1 MDERPPMRRDIPLI
15 AAALAM
21 SIAAFG
27 ADQIAWGPAVND
39 LRLGTSFGPSS
50 PEPELRVLLQNT
62 GSRTLEV
69 LTGAEAGKGTTTNF
83 KFIAVAP
90 DGKERECFNAD
101 NLRSMAGL
109 VLPAATRLEPGATHE
124 RRFPLNKIVCVE
136 NRSDITYDRLAKR
149 GYSLRVSLEGDAKA
163 AQWARLSQA
172 WIGKVVSVDLAPPE

>member
-1 MDERPPMRRDIPLI
+1 MRRDIQLI
-15 AAALAM
+15 AAALAI

-27 ADQIAWGPAVND
+27 ANQIAWGPAVNG

-62 GSRTLEV
+62 GSRALEV
-69 LTGAEAGKGTTTNF
+69 LTGAEVGKGTTTNF
-83 KFIAVAP
+83 RFISVAP
-90 DGKERECFNAD
+90 DGRERECFNVD
-101 NLRSMAGL
+101 NLTSMAGL
-109 VLPAATRLEPGATHE
+109 VLPLATRLEPGAIHE

-136 NRSDITYDRLAKR
+136 NRSDITFDHLLKR

-172 WIGKVVSVDLAPPE
+172 WLGKIVSTDLAAE